1 MRSWRVVLLG
11 TLAGMGKERGKMTAH
26 YNRVAYKSGPLSL
39 CSIYGHDWER
49 LALGEIVC
57 YRCGVV
63 HKMHYWRDVSE
74 GGVRMMANGPVDS
87 IQEKV
92 VCIICG
98 MDKEVYDQAHAL
110 ECEIDELP

>member
-1 MRSWRVVLLG
+1 
-11 TLAGMGKERGKMTAH
+11 
-26 YNRVAYKSGPLSL
+26 
-39 CSIYGHDWER
+39 
-49 LALGEIVC
+49 
-57 YRCGVV
+57 
-63 HKMHYWRDVSE
+63 MHYWRDVSE

>member
-1 MRSWRVVLLG
+1 M
-11 TLAGMGKERGKMTAH
+11 AH
-26 YNRVAYKSGPLSL
+26 YNRVAYTSGPLSL

-57 YRCGVV
+57 YRCGTV

-98 MDKEVYDQAHAL
+98 MDKEEWDSTHKSMVAL
-110 ECEIDELP
+110 IEVP